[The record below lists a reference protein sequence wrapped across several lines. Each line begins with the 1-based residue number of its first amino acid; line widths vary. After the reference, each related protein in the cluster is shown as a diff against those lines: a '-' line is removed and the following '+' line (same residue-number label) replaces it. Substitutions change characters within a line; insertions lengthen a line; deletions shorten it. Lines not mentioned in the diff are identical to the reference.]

1 MEAEI
6 INETENPLFNR
17 KEIQL
22 SLKAGTTPSR
32 EEVAK
37 IISEKFSI
45 PVENIKIKK
54 ILGKFGSKVFTVIA
68 NLYASEEDKNKTESK
83 SGKREPEKKI
93 AEAEAAGE
101 EEIKEENADT
111 GLAGPDKTDEESK
124 E

>member
-1 MEAEI
+1 MELKI

-22 SLKAGTTPSR
+22 SLKADTTPSR
-32 EEVAK
+32 EEVVK

-45 PVENIKIKK
+45 PVESIKIKK
-54 ILGKFGSKVFTVIA
+54 ISGKFGSKVFTVTSNI
-68 NLYASEEDKNKTESK
+68 YSSEEDKNKIESK

-93 AEAEAAGE
+93 AEPETSDEG
-101 EEIKEENADT
+101 EIKEKNVDT
-111 GLAGPDKTDEESK
+111 DLTSPDKSGEQSK